1 MSPTNSELHILK
13 MKSQLVNEPYW
24 EIRQGIKSAVLQTGF
39 SFLPRTGFNY
49 PLEGEPPSLTE
60 TLDELADRLN
70 YKIEFQIDWDRF
82 AAYEDIRDQSNEIAS
97 QSCEIAKTLL
107 REFSEEQL
115 DIDAIPF

>member
-1 MSPTNSELHILK
+1 VSSKNCELHIIK
-13 MKSQLVNEPYW
+13 MKTQLLDEPYW

-49 PLEGEPPSLTE
+49 PPDGEPPSLTE

-70 YKIEFQIDWDRF
+70 YKIEFQIDWDRV

-115 DIDAIPF
+115 DIDIIPF